1 MPGTRKTVNKP
12 AAKKAPAKTSAKG
25 TKTAKPRGAPR
36 GPREPIVMPEKATF
50 DTDDKR
56 AQYARLIVFNF
67 AKSKDSKVKVPSGAD
82 VNSVSDTVLTAAGK
96 ELVGGNMIQGADGLS
111 LISSLSKDGAEHPL
125 VAKRGLTKAYSAEVR
140 PFLRR
145 LKLAPGFGRRSSAR
159 KPKEAA
165 AENGGE
171 AVEKGSVEAA
181 KEALAAAS
189 ESVSA
194 E

>member
-1 MPGTRKTVNKP
+1 MPGTRKAATKKP
-12 AAKKAPAKTSAKG
+12 AAKKPAAKATG
-25 TKTAKPRGAPR
+25 AKRGAPR
-36 GPREPIVMPEKATF
+36 GPREAIVTPEKATF

-56 AQYARLIVFNF
+56 AQYARLVIFNF
-67 AKSKDSKVKVPSGAD
+67 AKSKDSKAKVPSGAD
-82 VNSVSDTVLTAAGK
+82 VNSVSDAVLTSAGK
-96 ELVGGNMIQGADGLS
+96 ELVNGNMIKGADGLDF
-111 LISSLSKDGAEHPL
+111 IMSLSKDGSTTGRP
-125 VAKRGLTKAYSAEVR
+125 LTKAYAAEVR

-145 LKLAPGFGRRSSAR
+145 LKLAPEFSRRGGSR
-159 KPKEAA
+159 KAKEAA

-171 AVEKGSVEAA
+171 AAEKDSVEAA